1 MGNLMT
7 LKEVREE
14 LKIKSRVTL
23 WKWVKAGKLSVVKL
37 SERKVY
43 IERSE
48 LERFINEKQEIS
60 PIAYPQSPEA
70 PPSRCAPAA
79 DPLPAIGHPTSA
91 KTILT
96 HPTRFGGRTLPLD
109 PYFPEPRRLFSL
121 KPVVP

>member
-48 LERFINEKQEIS
+48 LERFINESRKS
-60 PIAYPQSPEA
+60 A
-70 PPSRCAPAA
+70 P
-79 DPLPAIGHPTSA
+79 
-91 KTILT
+91 
-96 HPTRFGGRTLPLD
+96 
-109 PYFPEPRRLFSL
+109 
-121 KPVVP
+121 